1 MRVPDDGR
9 GLHPSSFW
17 AIIEAIYKWELI
29 HMSAVREHVLSN
41 GMTILCWHNPYLHG
55 VEMGLYLRAGTIYE
69 TEETQGIS
77 HLLEHLCFRG
87 VGDLNHESLQ
97 RTLNRFGADM
107 EGMTTA
113 EAIVFRLTSL
123 PRYFDGMLELFTKF
137 FAPNFWSPEDIEKEK
152 EIVLRQIEQAE
163 EDFDEMVDRA
173 WRETPAGVFPRMG
186 SAEAIAKLDNETIWN
201 WQRLVFQPQNAC
213 LVLTGNFSIGME
225 ETAIEVL
232 AGLENYTSEPPF
244 AQHIPLGFC
253 MRDAESDLI
262 VDSADPDS
270 QAQVHI
276 AFDIDEDNVFPLA
289 ARIVDAIT
297 AGNDDSIL
305 FQTLREEEALVAEI
319 ESYIQEMGQFH
330 RLVIRYDVRQEK
342 LVESL
347 RKVFKYLHR
356 LSVYVRP
363 IRLEQVRSHFTVGH
377 ALTQDNISEMN
388 ELAGW
393 AWVAGDASRADL
405 DAQAAQLNDL
415 SPEELLDAAQTI
427 FRPENLVISVERD
440 PEIVQENL
448 DELFLELRGLL

>member
-1 MRVPDDGR
+1 
-9 GLHPSSFW
+9 
-17 AIIEAIYKWELI
+17 
-29 HMSAVREHVLSN
+29 MSAVREHVLSN

-55 VEMGLYLRAGTIYE
+55 VEMGLYLRAGSIYE

-87 VGDLNHESLQ
+87 LGDLNHETLQ
-97 RTLNRFGADM
+97 RALNRFGADM

-123 PRYFDGMLELFTKF
+123 PRYFDGMLDLFTKF
-137 FAPNFWSPEDIEKEK
+137 FAPNFWSPEDIAIEK

-163 EDFDEMVDRA
+163 EDFDELVDRA

-186 SAEAIAKLDNETIWN
+186 SAEAIRALDNDTIWN

-225 ETAIEVL
+225 EAAIEVL

-244 AQHIPLGFC
+244 EQHIPLGFG

-262 VDSADPDS
+262 VDSADPDA

-305 FQTLREEEALVAEI
+305 FQKLREEEALVAEI
-319 ESYIQEMGQFH
+319 EPNG
-330 RLVIRYDVRQEK
+330 
-342 LVESL
+342 
-347 RKVFKYLHR
+347 
-356 LSVYVRP
+356 
-363 IRLEQVRSHFTVGH
+363 
-377 ALTQDNISEMN
+377 N
-388 ELAGW
+388 
-393 AWVAGDASRADL
+393 GDR
-405 DAQAAQLNDL
+405 NY
-415 SPEELLDAAQTI
+415 
-427 FRPENLVISVERD
+427 R
-440 PEIVQENL
+440 
-448 DELFLELRGLL
+448 

>member
-1 MRVPDDGR
+1 
-9 GLHPSSFW
+9 
-17 AIIEAIYKWELI
+17 
-29 HMSAVREHVLSN
+29 MSAIREHILPN

-55 VEMGLYLRAGTIYE
+55 LEMGLYLRGGSIYE

-87 VGDLNHESLQ
+87 LGGLNHETLQ
-97 RTLNRFGADM
+97 RTLNRFGADLD
-107 EGMTTA
+107 GMTTA

-123 PRYFDGMLELFTKF
+123 PRFFDGMLELFTKF
-137 FAPNFWSPEDIEKEK
+137 FALTPWTPEDIAKEK
-152 EIVLRQIEQAE
+152 QIILRQIEQAE
-163 EDFDEMVDRA
+163 EDFDELVDRA

-186 SAEAIAKLDNETIWN
+186 TAEAIEALDEDTIWN

-225 ETAIEVL
+225 NAAIEVFSSL
-232 AGLENYTSEPPF
+232 PNYTSEPPF
-244 AQHIPLGFC
+244 EQHVPLGFC
-253 MRDAESDLI
+253 MRDEESDMI
-262 VDSADPDS
+262 IDSDDPDA

-276 AFDIDEDNVFPLA
+276 AFDIDEENVFPLA

-297 AGNDDSIL
+297 AGNDDSLL

-347 RKVFKYLHR
+347 RKVFMYLHR
-356 LSVYVRP
+356 LSMYVRP
-363 IRLEQVRSHFTVGH
+363 IRLNQVRSHFSVGH
-377 ALTQDNISEMN
+377 ALAQDNASEMN
-388 ELAGW
+388 DLAGW
-393 AWVAGDASRADL
+393 AWIAGDFSRADL

-415 SPEELLDAAQTI
+415 SAEELLDAAQTI
-427 FRPENLVISVERD
+427 FRPENLVIAVERD
-440 PEIVQENL
+440 PNAVSEDL
-448 DELFLELRGLL
+448 DKLFQELRGML

>member
-1 MRVPDDGR
+1 
-9 GLHPSSFW
+9 
-17 AIIEAIYKWELI
+17 
-29 HMSAVREHVLSN
+29 MSAIHEHVLPN
-41 GMTILCWHNPYLHG
+41 GMTLLCWHQPYLRG
-55 VEMGLYLRAGTIYE
+55 LEMGLYLKGGSIYE

-87 VGDLNHESLQ
+87 LGGLNHEMLQ
-97 RTLNRFGADM
+97 RTLNRFGADL

-123 PRYFDGMLELFTKF
+123 PRFFDGMLDLFTRF
-137 FAPNFWSPEDIEKEK
+137 FALTPWTPEDIAKEK
-152 EIVLRQIEQAE
+152 AIVIRQIEQAE
-163 EDFDEMVDRA
+163 EDFDEIVDRA

-186 SAEAIAKLDNETIWN
+186 TAEAIEALDEDTIWN

-213 LVLTGNFSIGME
+213 LVITGNFSDGME
-225 ETAIEVL
+225 QTAIETFMTL
-232 AGLENYTSEPPF
+232 RNYTSEPPF
-244 AQHIPLGFC
+244 EQHIPLGFG

-262 VDSADPDS
+262 VDSDAPDA

-305 FQTLREEEALVAEI
+305 FQTLREDEALVAEI

-342 LVESL
+342 LCESL
-347 RKVFKYLHR
+347 RKVFMYLHR
-356 LSVYVRP
+356 LSMYVRP
-363 IRLEQVRSHFTVGH
+363 IRLNQVRSHFTVGS
-377 ALTQDNISEMN
+377 ALAQDNISELN

-393 AWVAGDASRADL
+393 AWVAGDPSRADL
-405 DAQAAQLNDL
+405 DAQASQLDDL
-415 SPEELLDAAQTI
+415 SAEELLDAAQTI
-427 FRPENLVISVERD
+427 FRPENLSISVERNPD
-440 PEIVQENL
+440 LVAE
-448 DELFLELRGLL
+448 DMDKLFEELRNML

>member
-1 MRVPDDGR
+1 
-9 GLHPSSFW
+9 
-17 AIIEAIYKWELI
+17 
-29 HMSAVREHVLSN
+29 MSAVREHVLSN

-87 VGDLNHESLQ
+87 LGDLNHETLQ

-113 EAIVFRLTSL
+113 EAIMFRLTSL
-123 PRYFDGMLELFTKF
+123 PRYFDGMLDVFTKF
-137 FAPNFWSPEDIEKEK
+137 FAPNFWSPEDIAREKA
-152 EIVLRQIEQAE
+152 IVLRQIEQAE
-163 EDFDEMVDRA
+163 EDFDELVDRS
-173 WRETPAGVFPRMG
+173 WRETPMGVFPRMG
-186 SAEAIAKLDNETIWN
+186 SAEAIEKLDNNTIWN

-244 AQHIPLGFC
+244 EQHIPLGFC

-289 ARIVDAIT
+289 ARIVEAIT

-356 LSVYVRP
+356 LNMYVRP
-363 IRLEQVRSHFTVGH
+363 IRLEQVRSHFAVGH

-440 PEIVQENL
+440 PEAVQE
-448 DELFLELRGLL
+448 DMGELFQELRSTL

>member
-1 MRVPDDGR
+1 
-9 GLHPSSFW
+9 
-17 AIIEAIYKWELI
+17 
-29 HMSAVREHVLSN
+29 MSAIREHVLNN
-41 GMTILCWHNPYLHG
+41 GMTILCWHQPYLHG
-55 VEMGLYLRAGTIYE
+55 LEMGLYLKGGSIYE

-87 VGDLNHESLQ
+87 LGGLNHEMLQ
-97 RTLNRFGADM
+97 RTLNRFGADL

-123 PRYFDGMLELFTKF
+123 PRFFDGMLELFTRF
-137 FAPNFWSPEDIEKEK
+137 FALTPWTPEDIAKEK
-152 EIVLRQIEQAE
+152 AIVIRQIEQAE
-163 EDFDEMVDRA
+163 EDFDEIVDRA

-186 SAEAIAKLDNETIWN
+186 TAEAIEALDEDTIWN

-213 LVLTGNFSIGME
+213 LVITGNFSDGME
-225 ETAIEVL
+225 QTAIETFMTL
-232 AGLENYTSEPPF
+232 RNYTSEPPF
-244 AQHIPLGFC
+244 EQHIPLGFG

-262 VDSADPDS
+262 VDSDDPDA

-305 FQTLREEEALVAEI
+305 FQTLREDEALVAEI

-342 LVESL
+342 LTESL
-347 RKVFKYLHR
+347 RKVFMYLHR
-356 LSVYVRP
+356 LSMYVRP
-363 IRLEQVRSHFTVGH
+363 IRLNQVRSHFTVGS
-377 ALTQDNISEMN
+377 ALAQDNISELN

-393 AWVAGDASRADL
+393 AWVAGDPSRADL
-405 DAQAAQLNDL
+405 DAQASQLDDL
-415 SPEELLDAAQTI
+415 SAEELLDAAQTI
-427 FRPENLVISVERD
+427 FRPENLSISVERNPD
-440 PEIVQENL
+440 LVAE
-448 DELFLELRGLL
+448 DMDKLFEELRNML

>member
-1 MRVPDDGR
+1 
-9 GLHPSSFW
+9 
-17 AIIEAIYKWELI
+17 
-29 HMSAVREHVLSN
+29 MSAVREHVLSN

-55 VEMGLYLRAGTIYE
+55 VEMGLYLRAGSIYE

-87 VGDLNHESLQ
+87 LGDLNHETLQ

-113 EAIVFRLTSL
+113 EAIVFRLPSL
-123 PRYFDGMLELFTKF
+123 PRYFDGMLDLFTKF
-137 FAPNFWSPEDIEKEK
+137 FAPNFWSPEDIAIEK

-163 EDFDEMVDRA
+163 EDFDELVDRA

-186 SAEAIAKLDNETIWN
+186 SAEAIRALDNDTIWN

-225 ETAIEVL
+225 EAAIEVL
-232 AGLENYTSEPPF
+232 AGLTNYTSEPPF
-244 AQHIPLGFC
+244 EQHIPLGFG

-262 VDSADPDS
+262 VDSADPDA

-305 FQTLREEEALVAEI
+305 FQKLREEEALVAEI
-319 ESYIQEMGQFH
+319 ESYIQEMGRFH

-347 RKVFKYLHR
+347 QKVFKYLHR

-393 AWVAGDASRADL
+393 AWVAGDSSRADL

-415 SPEELLDAAQTI
+415 SAEELLDAAQTI
-427 FRPENLVISVERD
+427 FRPENLVIAVERD
-440 PEIVQENL
+440 PNAVSEDL
-448 DELFLELRGLL
+448 DKLFQELRGML

>member
-1 MRVPDDGR
+1 
-9 GLHPSSFW
+9 
-17 AIIEAIYKWELI
+17 
-29 HMSAVREHVLSN
+29 MSAVREHVLSN

-55 VEMGLYLRAGTIYE
+55 VEMGLYLRAGSIYE
-69 TEETQGIS
+69 TEETQGVS

-87 VGDLNHESLQ
+87 LGDLNHETLQ
-97 RTLNRFGADM
+97 RALNRIGADM

-123 PRYFDGMLELFTKF
+123 PRHFDGMLDLFTKF
-137 FAPNFWSPEDIEKEK
+137 FAPNFWSPEDIAKEK

-186 SAEAIAKLDNETIWN
+186 SAEAIAQLDNDTIWN

-213 LVLTGNFSIGME
+213 LVITGNFSDGME
-225 ETAIEVL
+225 QTAIETFMTL
-232 AGLENYTSEPPF
+232 RNYTSEPPF
-244 AQHIPLGFC
+244 EQHIPLGFG

-262 VDSADPDS
+262 VDSDDPDA

-305 FQTLREEEALVAEI
+305 FQTLREDEALVAEI

-342 LVESL
+342 LCESL
-347 RKVFKYLHR
+347 RKVFMYLHR
-356 LSVYVRP
+356 LSMYVRP
-363 IRLEQVRSHFTVGH
+363 IRLNQVRSHFTVGS
-377 ALTQDNISEMN
+377 ALAQDNISELN

-393 AWVAGDASRADL
+393 AWVAGDPSRADL
-405 DAQAAQLNDL
+405 DAQASQLDDL
-415 SPEELLDAAQTI
+415 SAEELLDAAQTI
-427 FRPENLVISVERD
+427 FRPENLSISVERNPD
-440 PEIVQENL
+440 LVAE
-448 DELFLELRGLL
+448 DMDALFTELRNML

>member
-1 MRVPDDGR
+1 M
-9 GLHPSSFW
+9 
-17 AIIEAIYKWELI
+17 
-29 HMSAVREHVLSN
+29 REHVLSN

-87 VGDLNHESLQ
+87 LGDLNHETLQ

-113 EAIVFRLTSL
+113 EAIMFRLTSL
-123 PRYFDGMLELFTKF
+123 PRYFDGMLDVFTKF
-137 FAPNFWSPEDIEKEK
+137 FAPNFWSPEDIAREKA
-152 EIVLRQIEQAE
+152 IVLRQIEQAE
-163 EDFDEMVDRA
+163 EDFDELVDRS
-173 WRETPAGVFPRMG
+173 WRETPMGVFPRMG
-186 SAEAIAKLDNETIWN
+186 SAEAIEKLDNNTIWN

-244 AQHIPLGFC
+244 EQHIPLGFC

-356 LSVYVRP
+356 LNMYVRP
-363 IRLEQVRSHFTVGH
+363 IRLEQVRSHFAVGH

-440 PEIVQENL
+440 PEAVQE
-448 DELFLELRGLL
+448 DMGELFQELRSTL

>member
-1 MRVPDDGR
+1 
-9 GLHPSSFW
+9 
-17 AIIEAIYKWELI
+17 
-29 HMSAVREHVLSN
+29 MSAIREHVLNN
-41 GMTILCWHNPYLHG
+41 GMTILCWHQPYLHG
-55 VEMGLYLRAGTIYE
+55 LEMGLYLKGGSIYE

-87 VGDLNHESLQ
+87 LGGLNHEMLQ
-97 RTLNRFGADM
+97 RTLNRFGADL

-123 PRYFDGMLELFTKF
+123 PRFFDGMLELFTRF
-137 FAPNFWSPEDIEKEK
+137 FALTPWTPEDIAKEK
-152 EIVLRQIEQAE
+152 AIVIRQIEQAE
-163 EDFDEMVDRA
+163 EDFDEIVDRA

-186 SAEAIAKLDNETIWN
+186 TAEAIEALDEDTIWN

-213 LVLTGNFSIGME
+213 LVITGNFSDGME
-225 ETAIEVL
+225 QTAIETFMTL
-232 AGLENYTSEPPF
+232 RNYTSEPPF
-244 AQHIPLGFC
+244 EQHIPLGFG

-262 VDSADPDS
+262 VDSDDPDA

-305 FQTLREEEALVAEI
+305 FQTLREDEALVAEI

-342 LVESL
+342 LTESL
-347 RKVFKYLHR
+347 RKVFMYLHR
-356 LSVYVRP
+356 LSMYVRP
-363 IRLEQVRSHFTVGH
+363 IRLNQVRSHFTVGS
-377 ALTQDNISEMN
+377 ALAQDNISELN

-393 AWVAGDASRADL
+393 AWVAGDPSRADL
-405 DAQAAQLNDL
+405 DAQASQLNDL
-415 SPEELLDAAQTI
+415 SAEELLDAAQTI
-427 FRPENLVISVERD
+427 FRPENLSISVERNPD
-440 PEIVQENL
+440 LVAE
-448 DELFLELRGLL
+448 DMDKLFEELRNML

>member
-1 MRVPDDGR
+1 
-9 GLHPSSFW
+9 
-17 AIIEAIYKWELI
+17 
-29 HMSAVREHVLSN
+29 MSAVREHVLSN

-55 VEMGLYLRAGTIYE
+55 VEMGLYLRAGSIYE

-87 VGDLNHESLQ
+87 LGDLNHETLQ
-97 RTLNRFGADM
+97 RTLNHFGADM

-123 PRYFDGMLELFTKF
+123 PRYFDGMLDLFTKF
-137 FAPNFWSPEDIEKEK
+137 FAPNFWSPEDIAIEK

-163 EDFDEMVDRA
+163 EDFDELVDRA

-186 SAEAIAKLDNETIWN
+186 SAEAIRALDNDTIWN

-225 ETAIEVL
+225 EAAIEVL

-244 AQHIPLGFC
+244 EQHIPLWFG

-262 VDSADPDS
+262 VDSADPDA

-305 FQTLREEEALVAEI
+305 FQKLREEEALVAEI
-319 ESYIQEMGQFH
+319 ESYIQEMGRFH

-347 RKVFKYLHR
+347 QKVFKYLHR

-363 IRLEQVRSHFTVGH
+363 IRLEQVRSHFAVGH

-405 DAQAAQLNDL
+405 DAAAAQLNDL
-415 SPEELLDAAQTI
+415 TPAALLDAAQTI
-427 FRPENLVISVERD
+427 FKPENLVISVERD
-440 PEIVQENL
+440 PEAVQEDL
-448 DELFLELRGLL
+448 GEVFQELRTLL